1 MLSRTTDRSNQ
12 EHSMADQKRK
22 IETIHRIEQLQ
33 LSEALIVALDDALQA
48 ESVAEAIQSLQGLA
62 EQWN

>member
-1 MLSRTTDRSNQ
+1 MLSWIIDRSNQ
-12 EHSMADQKRK
+12 ERSMADQKRK

-48 ESVAEAIQSLQGLA
+48 ESVADAIQSLQGLA

>member
-1 MLSRTTDRSNQ
+1 MLSWTTDRSNQ
-12 EHSMADQKRK
+12 ERSMADQKRK

-48 ESVAEAIQSLQGLA
+48 ESVADAIQSLQGLA

>member
-1 MLSRTTDRSNQ
+1 
-12 EHSMADQKRK
+12 MADQKRK

-33 LSEALIVALDDALQA
+33 LSETLIVALDDALQA
-48 ESVAEAIQSLQGLA
+48 ESVAEAIQYLQGLA

>member
-1 MLSRTTDRSNQ
+1 
-12 EHSMADQKRK
+12 MADQKRK
-22 IETIHRIEQLQ
+22 IETIHLIEQLQ

-48 ESVAEAIQSLQGLA
+48 ESVAEAIQSLQSLA

>member
-1 MLSRTTDRSNQ
+1 MLSWTTDRSNQ

-48 ESVAEAIQSLQGLA
+48 EWVADAIQSLQGLA

>member
-1 MLSRTTDRSNQ
+1 
-12 EHSMADQKRK
+12 MADQKRK

-33 LSEALIVALDDALQA
+33 LSETLIVALDDALQA

>member
-1 MLSRTTDRSNQ
+1 
-12 EHSMADQKRK
+12 MADQKRK
-22 IETIHRIEQLQ
+22 IETIHRIEQLK